1 MEWKEK
7 VDGSGRGKGKNQAGY
22 DWPVDQMRQWIEVD
36 GLTQEIVGQKLGVS
50 PKLVHKACKRF
61 GIQCQ
66 RRGPRGG
73 AGHPNWEG
81 GRHSDKNGYILVH
94 RPGHP
99 MARSLGSSH
108 KPAYVLEHRLV
119 MAEYLGRMLEP
130 YEVVHHKNADVTDNR
145 IENLE
150 LYTSNAQHLRD
161 ELTGRCP
168 NWTPDGEQRLRV
180 SRHRGDIQA
189 ILMDPTINDE
199 VKQRFRSHHQMSIDI
214 IQPLP
219 FEMDDEPLPQ
229 LPDNHPRP

>member
-161 ELTGRCP
+161 ELTGRVGNP
-168 NWTPDGEQRLRV
+168 IMGFMET
-180 SRHRGDIQA
+180 
-189 ILMDPTINDE
+189 PTIIPLAALE
-199 VKQRFRSHHQMSIDI
+199 RIMILRTMKQYPNMKDAAKVLGIGKTTLYRKLKEYKEKGKM
-214 IQPLP
+214 
-219 FEMDDEPLPQ
+219 
-229 LPDNHPRP
+229 